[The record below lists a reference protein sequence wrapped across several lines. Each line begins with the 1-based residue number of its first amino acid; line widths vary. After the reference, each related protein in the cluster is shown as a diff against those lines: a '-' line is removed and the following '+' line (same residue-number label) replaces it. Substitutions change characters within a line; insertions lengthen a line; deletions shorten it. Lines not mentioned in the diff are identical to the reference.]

1 MHFTIPFTVVIHN
14 YTTAPVIFARTEEE
28 ADSLIPVVYRDN
40 SGEDSGKLEVKIDGN
55 RILFKGMNADGEE
68 AWLEAEKAK
77 D

>member
-28 ADSLIPVVYRDN
+28 ADNLFSEIYGNDN
-40 SGEDSGKLEVKIDGN
+40 GEDSGKLEVKIDGN

-68 AWLEAEKAK
+68 AWLEAEKVK